1 MSPLLHRLPPPSLPP
16 RRPGSG
22 GRHSHSLLVA
32 RAGRSRGTTI
42 PVLRSIF
49 GKRVATRLRQSI
61 IPTLLIFCGRPPLP
75 FSGGAEGVTMGIK
88 RPWLSG
94 RCQVLDIW
102 WARTYPPPTKKR
114 VGMMAPPSLASMGL
128 VTSLSLILD
137 GGGGVLSLSLSR
149 APVRERGPAFSGTG
163 GGAWPPHHLLG
174 GRLLTQRVGEMAIHH
189 CQRERENNQAAGCL
203 GWWWWWWW

>member
-75 FSGGAEGVTMGIK
+75 FSGGGEGVTMGIK

-128 VTSLSLILD
+128 VTSLPDS
-137 GGGGVLSLSLSR
+137 GRRRRCPLSLSLAR
-149 APVRERGPAFSGTG
+149 ARPCATGVLPFSARGVG
-163 GGAWPPHHLLG
+163 H
-174 GRLLTQRVGEMAIHH
+174 GRLTISLEVG
-189 CQRERENNQAAGCL
+189 C
-203 GWWWWWWW
+203 